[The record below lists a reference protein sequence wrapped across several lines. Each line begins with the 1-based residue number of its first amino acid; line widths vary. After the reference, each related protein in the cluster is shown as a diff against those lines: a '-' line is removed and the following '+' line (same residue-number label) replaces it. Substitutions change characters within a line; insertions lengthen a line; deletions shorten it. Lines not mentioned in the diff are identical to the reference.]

1 PGTNSSFIDAKKGSR
16 PGQVTAGQTCAL
28 PSSVTNTGNIT
39 LTNVT
44 VTNAI
49 TALGASRRLLGPISL
64 APGAG
69 TTFTDSYVVPLD
81 SCGPYRSEERRVG
94 KERRFGRML
103 AANKTK
109 NWPGTNS
116 PAIVVNKSC
125 PAGPIHPGQVLTL
138 TGNGTNA
145 VNISLMNVTVT
156 NAITALGASR
166 RLLGPISLAP
176 GAGTTFTDSYVVPL
190 DSCGPY

>member
-69 TTFTDSYVVPLD
+69 TTFSDSYVVPLD
-81 SCGPYRSEERRVG
+81 SCGRSEERRVG
-94 KERRFGRML
+94 EGSETRLGRIESSKDSV
-103 AANKTK
+103 NC
-109 NWPGTNS
+109 PG
-116 PAIVVNKSC
+116 
-125 PAGPIHPGQVLTL
+125 
-138 TGNGTNA
+138 
-145 VNISLMNVTVT
+145 
-156 NAITALGASR
+156 R
-166 RLLGPISLAP
+166 
-176 GAGTTFTDSYVVPL
+176 
-190 DSCGPY
+190 